1 MVERKSEEWRT
12 VPLEKE
18 PDRDANRPIKRKETL
33 AGQYEEI
40 DFSQKAEKV
49 RRDESDANT
58 DGGITLKLSRTEA
71 TL

>member
-1 MVERKSEEWRT
+1 M
-12 VPLEKE
+12 
-18 PDRDANRPIKRKETL
+18 

-49 RRDESDANT
+49 RRDESDANIG
-58 DGGITLKLSRTEA
+58 GGITLKLSRTEP

>member
-1 MVERKSEEWRT
+1 M
-12 VPLEKE
+12 PLEKE
-18 PDRDANRPIKRKETL
+18 PDREANRLIKRKETL

-49 RRDESDANT
+49 RRDESDANIG
-58 DGGITLKLSRTEA
+58 GGITLKLSRTEP

>member
-1 MVERKSEEWRT
+1 MVERKSGEWRT
-12 VPLEKE
+12 VSPEKE

-49 RRDESDANT
+49 
-58 DGGITLKLSRTEA
+58 
-71 TL
+71 